1 MTNRNKFRLWTRALA
16 STAFVGVAAVASAPA
31 QAACVSVLG
40 VTIQT
45 DLLGNTCINGGQTG
59 PASTNGT
66 AIGAGATVLSADG
79 IAIGV
84 GAQSTSDG
92 AIVLGDGS
100 SVTGIDGLA
109 IGAGA
114 NVLGDRG
121 VGLGLGALVGG
132 IDGVAIGNGARSDG
146 FRGIAVGANA
156 LSLLEA
162 DLAIGRFAR
171 AGAPGDPFGSNTAF
185 GDGAVASGGFASAFG
200 ANSSAVGLNTVAIG
214 AASNASAPGSVA
226 LGAGATATTPD
237 SVAIG
242 RNAVAADADL
252 TAGVVAPA
260 TTGPV
265 RGVAFD
271 NTTGVNA
278 GAVSVGATG
287 DARQVRNVADGSAA
301 TDAVNV
307 RQLSDVVAQTNGA
320 LNALDGR
327 VTANTTAIAGLD
339 ARTTANEGAIA
350 GLDGRVTTN
359 TTAITNLDARTT
371 ANTTAIANIDGRTTV
386 NEGAITN
393 LQTQIASGTVGLVRQ
408 DQTTRAITVGATTD
422 GTDVSVA
429 GTGGTRTI
437 SGVSAGAAPDQA
449 TNAAQLATV
458 ISTFGPGATLNADGS
473 VTIPA
478 YAVQGTSQ
486 TTVGGAIGALDSGL
500 TGVRNQVAAI
510 NRSAD
515 GVYLDVNT
523 TRPAAS
529 ATGTESVAMGGGATA
544 TANGSVAIGSGS
556 VADRGP
562 RTGYS
567 APGLTTAQNS
577 VGSVS
582 VGSTGAERQIT
593 NVAAGTAAT
602 DAVNVAQLQGGLTTT
617 VRYDSLPSG
626 GTNYGSV
633 TLGNG
638 SGPVAL
644 RNIAPGTVGTD
655 AVNLDQLRSVSFD
668 LRNDMRGYRTDA
680 QRGTAVALAATGM
693 RYDDRPGRTSIGGA
707 VSVFR
712 GETGVA
718 MGIGHTSSDQRLRYN
733 AAVSFSPNGG
743 SNVGAVAGA
752 TFSFGGD

>member
-1 MTNRNKFRLWTRALA
+1 MIDRKKFRLWTRALA

-31 QAACVSVLG
+31 HAACVSVLG

-66 AIGAGATVLSADG
+66 AIGAGATVLGADG

-121 VGLGLGALVGG
+121 VGLGLGG

-242 RNAVAADADL
+242 RNAVAAGADL

-260 TTGPV
+260 TAGPV
-265 RGVAFD
+265 TGVAFD

-278 GAVSVGATG
+278 GAVSVGAAG
-287 DARQVRNVADGSAA
+287 DARQVRNVADGSSA

-307 RQLSDVVAQTNGA
+307 RQLSGVVAQTNGA

-350 GLDGRVTTN
+350 GLQG
-359 TTAITNLDARTT
+359 
-371 ANTTAIANIDGRTTV
+371 
-386 NEGAITN
+386 
-393 LQTQIASGTVGLVRQ
+393 QIATGTVGLVRQ
-408 DQTTRAITVGATTD
+408 DPVARGITVGAATD

-429 GTGGTRTI
+429 GTAGTRTI
-437 SGVSAGAAPDQA
+437 SGVKAGAAPDQA
-449 TNAAQLATV
+449 TNAAQLAAV

-473 VTIPA
+473 VTIPT

-500 TGVRNQVAAI
+500 TGVRDQVAAI

-529 ATGTESVAMGGGATA
+529 ATGSESLAMGGGATA

-567 APGLTTAQNS
+567 APGLTTTQNS

-582 VGSTGAERQIT
+582 VGSVGAERQIT

-602 DAVNVAQLQGGLTTT
+602 DAVNVAQLQGGLATT
-617 VRYDSLPSG
+617 VRYDTLPSG
-626 GTNYGSV
+626 GTNYASV

-668 LRNDMRGYRTDA
+668 LRNDMQSYRTDA

-693 RYDDRPGRTSIGGA
+693 RFDDRPGRTSIGGA

-718 MGIGHTSSDQRLRYN
+718 MGVGHTSSNQRLRYN